1 VSIRRLAGWKNQQGV
16 SDMSVIGDV
25 FGVGGLASLAQTIIN
40 KFVADPQA
48 KADAIQKLAE
58 NQIEVQ
64 QMQND
69 IEVKLN
75 DIAGQ
80 NIRADATNGDK
91 FTERARPT
99 FMYIIEFIL
108 VFNYAVIPVA
118 EMFGSKVVPIV
129 LPADL
134 LTLFGVCVTG
144 YVMARSVDKTMAL
157 SGDSQ
162 VNVLGIKASNK
173 PTQ

>member
-1 VSIRRLAGWKNQQGV
+1 
-16 SDMSVIGDV
+16 MSVIGDV
-25 FGVGGLASLAQTIIN
+25 FGVGGLSSLAQTIIN
-40 KFVADPQA
+40 KFVQDPGA
-48 KADAIQKLAE
+48 KAAALEQIQKD
-58 NQIEVQ
+58 NIEIQ

-69 IEVKLN
+69 LEIKLN

-80 NIRADATNGDK
+80 NIRADSTNGDK

-144 YVMARSVDKTMAL
+144 YVMARSVDKTLAL
-157 SGDSQ
+157 PGNSEISG
-162 VNVLGIKASNK
+162 LGMKASNK
-173 PTQ
+173 PTP

>member
-1 VSIRRLAGWKNQQGV
+1 
-16 SDMSVIGDV
+16 MSVIGDV

-64 QMQND
+64 QMQD
-69 IEVKLN
+69 DLEVKLN

-80 NIRADATNGDK
+80 NIRADAGSGDK
-91 FTERARPT
+91 FTSRARPS
-99 FMYIIEFIL
+99 FMYVIIAVFA
-108 VFNYAVIPVA
+108 FNYIGLPLA
-118 EMFGSKVVPIV
+118 EMFGSHVAPIA
-129 LPADL
+129 LPPDL
-134 LTLFGVCVTG
+134 LTLFGVCITG
-144 YVMARSVDKTMAL
+144 YVFSRTAEKVAAMPGESNV
-157 SGDSQ
+157 S
-162 VNVLGIKASNK
+162 VLGIIKAGNK